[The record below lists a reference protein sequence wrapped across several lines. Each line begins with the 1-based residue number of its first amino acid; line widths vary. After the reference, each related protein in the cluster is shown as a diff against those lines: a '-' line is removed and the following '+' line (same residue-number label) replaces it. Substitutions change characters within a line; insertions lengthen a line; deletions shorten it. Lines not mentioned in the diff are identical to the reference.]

1 MQELAPIVLFVYNRP
16 WHTRKTIEALKN
28 NELAGESDLFIF
40 ADNSVDDK
48 NKESVDVVRNFVK
61 TIDGFKSVNIVER
74 ETNFGLAKNVI
85 SGVSEVIDRYNKV
98 IVLEDDIVCSRTY
111 LNCMNKLLP
120 YYRANEKVY
129 SVTGYT
135 FPIKIPVEY
144 EYDVYFSSRASS
156 WGWGTWKDRWKT
168 VDWDVEDYDSFMLNP
183 EHIKSFNTGGDD
195 LTKMLKEQMLGKID
209 SWSIIWS
216 YAHFKSNS
224 YCVYPTKS
232 RLKNIGADR
241 SGVHTDK
248 TKKYD
253 VLIYDDETELNLTDD
268 IILNDEIILNFQKFF
283 SQNKFR
289 KIVGK
294 INDTL
299 SKQF

>member
-16 WHTRKTIEALKN
+16 WHTKKTIESLKN

-40 ADNSVDDK
+40 SDNTVDEK

-85 SGVSEVIDRYNKV
+85 SGVTEVIDRYNKV
-98 IVLEDDIVCSRTY
+98 IVLEDDIVCSRIY
-111 LNCMNKLLP
+111 LSYMNKLLS
-120 YYRANEKVY
+120 YYKYNEKIY

-135 FPIKIPVEY
+135 FPIEIPVKY
-144 EYDVYFSSRASS
+144 KYDVYFSSRASS
-156 WGWGTWKDRWKT
+156 WGWGTWKDRWEI
-168 VDWDVEDYDSFMLNP
+168 VDWDVEDYDSFLINP

-195 LTKMLKEQMLGKID
+195 LTKMLKQQMNGKID

-216 YAHFKSNS
+216 YSHFKNNS

-232 RLKNIGADR
+232 RLRNIGADR
-241 SGVHTDK
+241 SGIHTDK
-248 TKKYD
+248 TKKFD
-253 VLIYDDETELNLTDD
+253 VEIYEEDTELNLTDN
-268 IILNDEIILNFQKFF
+268 IILNDEIILNFQIFF
-283 SQNKFR
+283 SQNKFK
-289 KIVGK
+289 KI
-294 INDTL
+294 INKLNNLL
-299 SKQF
+299 SR

>member
-1 MQELAPIVLFVYNRP
+1 MQEFAPIVLFVYNRP
-16 WHTRKTIEALKN
+16 RHTKKTIEALKK

-40 ADNSVDDK
+40 ADNTANDK
-48 NKESVDVVRNFVK
+48 NKESVDSVRSYVK
-61 TIDGFKSVNIVER
+61 TIDCFKTVNIVER
-74 ETNFGLAKNVI
+74 ETNFGLAKNII
-85 SGVSEVIDRYNKV
+85 SGVTEVIDRYKKV

-111 LNCMNKLLP
+111 LSYMNILLS
-120 YYRANEKVY
+120 YYRANEKIY

-144 EYDVYFSSRASS
+144 KYDVYFSSRASS
-156 WGWGTWKDRWKT
+156 WGWGTWKDRWET
-168 VDWDVEDYDSFMLNP
+168 VDWDVKDYDNFIMNP
-183 EHIKSFNTGGDD
+183 DHIKSFNTGGDD

-216 YAHFKSNS
+216 YAHFKNKS
-224 YCVYPTKS
+224 YCVFPTKS

-241 SGVHTDK
+241 SGIHTNR
-248 TKKYD
+248 TKKFD
-253 VLIYDDETELNLTDD
+253 VELYEEETELNLTEQVIFDQL
-268 IILNDEIILNFQKFF
+268 IINNFQKFF

-294 INDTL
+294 INDIL